1 MRFDILTLFPS
12 LVQPYFEDSILKRA
26 VEAGLIT
33 VAVHN
38 IRDYSTERHHK
49 VDDSP
54 YGGGSGMVMACQ
66 PLYEAI
72 KAVKKLN
79 TGPVLYMSPVGK
91 RFTQQKALEL
101 VKLGLNARKNSKK
114 GLILLCG
121 RYEGIDQRVID
132 LLVDEELSI
141 GDFVLTGGELPA
153 LTVVD
158 AVARLLPGVLGDDKS
173 AHEESFSEALEGMLE
188 YPHYTK
194 PETFKGKSVPPV
206 LLSGNHALIKK
217 WRMEQRRKPH
227 P

>member
-26 VEAGLIT
+26 IAAKKIK

-54 YGGGSGMVMACQ
+54 YGGGAGMVMSCQ
-66 PLYEAI
+66 ALYDAI

-79 TGPVLYMSPVGK
+79 KGPVLYMSPCGD
-91 RFTQQKALEL
+91 RFTQKKAEALA
-101 VKLGLNARKNSKK
+101 KKHAKK

-121 RYEGIDQRVID
+121 RYEGIDQRIID
-132 LLVDEELSI
+132 LLVDEEISI
-141 GDFVLTGGELPA
+141 GDFVVTGGELPA
-153 LTVVD
+153 LTIID
-158 AVARLLPGVLGDDKS
+158 AVARLLPGVLGDDES
-173 AHEESFSEALEGMLE
+173 ASEESFSEALDGMLE

-194 PETFKGKSVPPV
+194 PEAFKGKHVPPV
-206 LLSGNHALIKK
+206 LLSGNHAAIKK
-217 WRMEQRRKPH
+217 WRMENRRNPST
-227 P
+227 

>member
-12 LVQPYFEDSILKRA
+12 LVLPYFEDSILKRA
-26 VEAGLIT
+26 VDSGKIT

-66 PLYEAI
+66 PLYDAI

-79 TGPVLYMSPVGK
+79 TGPVIFMSPVGK
-91 RFTQQKALEL
+91 RFTQKNALEL
-101 VKLGLNARKNSKK
+101 SKLGLNQRKNSKK

-158 AVARLLPGVLGDDKS
+158 AVARLLPGVLGDDNS
-173 AHEESFSEALEGMLE
+173 AHEESFSDALEGMLE

-194 PETFKGKSVPPV
+194 PETFKGQSVPPV

-217 WRMEQRRKPH
+217 WRMYKRRKSEL
-227 P
+227 

>member
-26 VEAGLIT
+26 IDAGKIT
-33 VAVHN
+33 VGVHN
-38 IRDYSTERHHK
+38 IRDYSQERHHK

-66 PLYEAI
+66 PLYDAI

-79 TGPVLYMSPVGK
+79 SGPVLFMSPVGQ
-91 RFTQQKALEL
+91 RFTQKKASEL
-101 VKLGLNARKNSKK
+101 AKLGLNQRKNSKK

-132 LLVDEELSI
+132 LLVDEEISL

-153 LTVVD
+153 CTIVD
-158 AVARLLPGVLGDDKS
+158 AVARLLPGVLGDDNS
-173 AHEESFSEALEGMLE
+173 AHEESFSEALDGMLE

-194 PETFKGKSVPPV
+194 PEIFKGKKVPDV
-206 LLSGNHALIKK
+206 LLSGNHAAIKK

-227 P
+227 A

>member
-1 MRFDILTLFPS
+1 MRFDILTLFPT

-26 VEAGLIT
+26 IQGGKIT

-49 VDDSP
+49 VDDTP
-54 YGGGSGMVMACQ
+54 YGGGSGMLMACQ
-66 PLYEAI
+66 PLYDAI

-79 TGPVLYMSPVGK
+79 TGPVIYLSPLGP
-91 RFTQQKALEL
+91 RFTQKKAAEL
-101 VKLGLNARKNSKK
+101 AKSGLTARKNSKK

-121 RYEGIDQRVID
+121 RYEGIDQRIIE
-132 LLVDEELSI
+132 LLVDEEISL

-153 LTVVD
+153 LTIVD

-173 AHEESFSEALEGMLE
+173 AHEESFSDALEGMLE

-194 PETFKGKSVPPV
+194 PESFKGKKVPPV
-206 LLSGNHALIKK
+206 LLSGNHAAIAK
-217 WRMEQRRKPH
+217 WRKAQLRKPH
-227 P
+227 N